1 MAFAD
6 MQKIFNAWDKEAFR
20 AAHHEDYMFIREFEM
35 VTLDDHIDT
44 VDEFMRSGYDI
55 HKKWTLIH
63 ENDYVGEVRW
73 EERDE
78 IITHVT
84 LLKSGLIW
92 RGFVNRV
99 KKPAAVQ
106 YNFRF
111 YSQSK
116 KALTDHLAASACAR
130 EAIKDLK
137 S

>member
-55 HKKWTLIH
+55 HKRWTLIH

-73 EERDE
+73 EEGDE
-78 IITHVT
+78 IVTHVT
-84 LLKSGLIW
+84 LLKDGLIW

-99 KKPAAVQ
+99 KKLAAVQ

-116 KALTDHLAASACAR
+116 KAFTDNLAASACAR
-130 EAIKDLK
+130 EAVKI
-137 S
+137 

>member
-1 MAFAD
+1 MAFAY
-6 MQKIFNAWDKEAFR
+6 MQKIFNAWDNEAFR
-20 AAHHEDYMFIREFEM
+20 AAHHEDYMFIRKFEM

-55 HKKWTLIH
+55 HKRWMLIH

-73 EERDE
+73 EEGDE
-78 IITHVT
+78 IVTHVT
-84 LLKSGLIW
+84 LLKDGLIW

-99 KKPAAVQ
+99 KKLAAVQ

-116 KALTDHLAASACAR
+116 NAFTDNLAASACAR
-130 EAIKDLK
+130 EAVKI
-137 S
+137 

>member
-6 MQKIFNAWDKEAFR
+6 MQKIFNAWDKQVFR

-55 HKKWTLIH
+55 HKWWTLIH

-73 EERDE
+73 EEGDE

-84 LLKSGLIW
+84 LLKGGLIW

-116 KALTDHLAASACAR
+116 KALTDYLSASARAR
-130 EAIKDLK
+130 NAVKI
-137 S
+137 

>member
-1 MAFAD
+1 MAFAY

-55 HKKWTLIH
+55 HKKWTLTH
-63 ENDYVGEVRW
+63 ENDYVGKVRW
-73 EERDE
+73 EEGDE
-78 IITHVT
+78 IVTRVT
-84 LLKSGLIW
+84 LLKDGLIW

-99 KKPAAVQ
+99 KKLAAVK

-116 KALTDHLAASACAR
+116 KAFRDNLAASARTR
-130 EAIKDLK
+130 EPGIPN
-137 S
+137 

>member
-1 MAFAD
+1 MAFAY
-6 MQKIFNAWDKEAFR
+6 MQKIFNAWDNEAFR

-55 HKKWTLIH
+55 HKRWMLIH

-73 EERDE
+73 EEGDK
-78 IITHVT
+78 IVTHVT
-84 LLKSGLIW
+84 LLKDGLIW

-99 KKPAAVQ
+99 KKLAAVQ

-116 KALTDHLAASACAR
+116 KAFTDNLAASTCAR
-130 EAIKDLK
+130 EAVKI
-137 S
+137 

>member
-6 MQKIFNAWDKEAFR
+6 MQKIFNAWDKQVFR

-55 HKKWTLIH
+55 HKRWTLIH

-73 EERDE
+73 EEGDE

-84 LLKSGLIW
+84 LLKGGLIW

-99 KKPAAVQ
+99 KKPAAV
-106 YNFRF
+106 
-111 YSQSK
+111 
-116 KALTDHLAASACAR
+116 
-130 EAIKDLK
+130 
-137 S
+137 

>member
-6 MQKIFNAWDKEAFR
+6 MQKIFNAWDKEVFR

-44 VDEFMRSGYDI
+44 VDEFIRSGYDI
-55 HKKWTLIH
+55 HKRWTLIH
-63 ENDYVGEVRW
+63 ENDYVGEVRQ
-73 EERDE
+73 EEGDE

-84 LLKSGLIW
+84 LLKGGLIW

-99 KKPAAVQ
+99 KKPTAVQ

-111 YSQSK
+111 YSESK
-116 KALTDHLAASACAR
+116 KALTDYLAASACAR
-130 EAIKDLK
+130 EAVKI
-137 S
+137 

>member
-20 AAHHEDYMFIREFEM
+20 AAHHEDYMFIREFVM

-55 HKKWTLIH
+55 HKSWTLIH

-73 EERDE
+73 EEGDE

-84 LLKSGLIW
+84 LLKGGLIW

-99 KKPAAVQ
+99 KKPTAVQ

-116 KALTDHLAASACAR
+116 KALTDYLAASARVRNAVK
-130 EAIKDLK
+130 I
-137 S
+137 

>member
-1 MAFAD
+1 MAFAY

-55 HKKWTLIH
+55 HKRWTLIH

-73 EERDE
+73 EEGDE
-78 IITHVT
+78 IVTHVT
-84 LLKSGLIW
+84 LLKDGLIW

-99 KKPAAVQ
+99 KKLAAV
-106 YNFRF
+106 
-111 YSQSK
+111 
-116 KALTDHLAASACAR
+116 
-130 EAIKDLK
+130 
-137 S
+137 

>member
-1 MAFAD
+1 MAFAY
-6 MQKIFNAWDKEAFR
+6 MQKIFNAWDNEAFR

-55 HKKWTLIH
+55 HKRWMLIH

-73 EERDE
+73 EEGDE
-78 IITHVT
+78 IVTHIN
-84 LLKSGLIW
+84 LLKGGLIW
-92 RGFVNRV
+92 RGFVHRA
-99 KKPAAVQ
+99 KKSVDVQ

-116 KALTDHLAASACAR
+116 KALMECLAASACAR
-130 EAIKDLK
+130 KAVKI
-137 S
+137 

>member
-6 MQKIFNAWDKEAFR
+6 MQKIFNAWDKEVFR

-55 HKKWTLIH
+55 HKRWTLIH

-73 EERDE
+73 EEGDE

-84 LLKSGLIW
+84 LLKGGLIW

-106 YNFRF
+106 YNLRF

-116 KALTDHLAASACAR
+116 KALTDYLAASARAR
-130 EAIKDLK
+130 NAVKI
-137 S
+137 

>member
-6 MQKIFNAWDKEAFR
+6 MQKIFNAWDKQVFR

-55 HKKWTLIH
+55 HKRWTLIH

-73 EERDE
+73 EEGDD

-84 LLKSGLIW
+84 LLKGGLIW
-92 RGFVNRV
+92 RGFVDRV

-116 KALTDHLAASACAR
+116 KALTDYLAASARAR
-130 EAIKDLK
+130 NAVKI
-137 S
+137 

>member
-6 MQKIFNAWDKEAFR
+6 MQKIFNAWDKEVFR

-55 HKKWTLIH
+55 HKRWTLIH

-73 EERDE
+73 EEGDE

-84 LLKSGLIW
+84 LLKGGLIW

-99 KKPAAVQ
+99 KKPVAVW

-111 YSQSK
+111 FSQSK
-116 KALTDHLAASACAR
+116 KALTDYLAASARAR
-130 EAIKDLK
+130 NAVKI
-137 S
+137 